1 MVARAPPVVPGG
13 GPFWVTRLG
22 RACSVCSAD
31 PDHYLLCL
39 AAALRAS
46 RRRERVRQRGGVCVF
61 QGEGGGHR
69 IRGGGVTPQPNQ
81 TFAGNVKTR
90 DEMKLLVRFP
100 EIPDRTEQSNVLK
113 FQ

>member
-1 MVARAPPVVPGG
+1 VYFLVISPLSCPLPTASSGNVVVARAPPVVPGG

-46 RRRERVRQRGGVCVF
+46 RRHERVRQRGGVCVF
-61 QGEGGGHR
+61 QGEGVATGF
-69 IRGGGVTPQPNQ
+69 V
-81 TFAGNVKTR
+81 AV
-90 DEMKLLVRFP
+90 V
-100 EIPDRTEQSNVLK
+100 
-113 FQ
+113 